1 MKINTIPAEIA
12 RPDAVQKSQN
22 ATQGAGSQDETSN
35 VSRRNDQVQISD
47 AGLAL
52 ASDSASEST
61 ATSTL
66 DPQRTEEIRGRILS
80 GAYNSLSMAQQV
92 AQSILKSGDL

>member
-1 MKINTIPAEIA
+1 MKVNNIPAEVT
-12 RPDAVQKSQN
+12 RPDAVQKSQSV
-22 ATQGAGSQDETSN
+22 TQGSTQDDTQS

-47 AGLAL
+47 AGRAL
-52 ASDSASEST
+52 ASDETSEST

-66 DPQRTEEIRGRILS
+66 DPQRAEEIRTRILS
-80 GAYNSLSMAQQV
+80 GAYNSLSMAHQV

>member
-1 MKINTIPAEIA
+1 MKINNIPAEIA

-22 ATQGAGSQDETSN
+22 VTQNGAQGQPAN

-47 AGLAL
+47 AGRAL
-52 ASDSASEST
+52 ASGATSESD

-66 DPQRTEEIRGRILS
+66 DPQRAEAIRTRILS
-80 GAYNSLSMAQQV
+80 GAYNSLSMAHQV